1 MGIYSLSYK
10 NLRRNW
16 WRNTSTVLRIA
27 FGVIVLLILVSSGI
41 GITTVLGQHQGAN
54 GNMSNTTNTSNMEIN
69 SILTTLN
76 DYVNSLLGSNLSNSQ
91 LVSGI
96 RSILRNII
104 LFVDLIASIVF
115 LVGIFGITYAMDLN
129 LLERK
134 REIGLLKSL
143 GFTELQII
151 LSLLLEAGLL
161 GCIGA
166 LIGTVLVV
174 IGITLLSSVV
184 KIALFSIVMPL
195 WLPFFA
201 IFITTMLSALIA
213 AFTVWYNVKKD
224 PVEALRI

>member
-27 FGVIVLLILVSSGI
+27 FGVFVLLILVSSGI
-41 GITTVLGQHQGAN
+41 GITTVLGQTQGAN
-54 GNMSNTTNTSNMEIN
+54 GNTSEKDSNKNMINNVITSLNEYIN
-69 SILTTLN
+69 S
-76 DYVNSLLGSNLSNSQ
+76 VLGSNLSNSQ

-96 RSILRNII
+96 RSILRNVISF
-104 LFVDLIASIVF
+104 LDLMASIVF

-143 GFTELQII
+143 GFTEFQIM
-151 LSLLLEAGLL
+151 LSHFLEAGLL
-161 GCIGA
+161 GFIA
-166 LIGTVLVV
+166 AVIGTALVI
-174 IGITLLSSVV
+174 IGITILSNVI
-184 KIALFSIVMPL
+184 KISLFSIVMPL

-213 AFTVWYNVKKD
+213 SFSIWYHVTQD